1 MAETMSQ
8 RCDLPFRLLVTHRP
22 ELIPTGADQRRYHP
36 PLGDGFGGV
45 AAMPEGVA
53 VAPRRPDPIS
63 AAVKPTASPT
73 RHSR

>member
-1 MAETMSQ
+1 MAQ
-8 RCDLPFRLLVTHRP
+8 ARRLDLHVTHRAK
-22 ELIPTGADQRRYHP
+22 LIPAGAEQRRHHP

-53 VAPRRPDPIS
+53 VVRLAAAAFS
-63 AAVKPTASPT
+63 AAVKSTATPT